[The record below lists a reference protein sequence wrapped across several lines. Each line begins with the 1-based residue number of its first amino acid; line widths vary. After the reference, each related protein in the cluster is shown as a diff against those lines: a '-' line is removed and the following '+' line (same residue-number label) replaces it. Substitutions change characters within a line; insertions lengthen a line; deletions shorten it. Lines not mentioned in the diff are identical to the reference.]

1 MLCPACDVILYER
14 VALKHFIR
22 EIYYFLKKHLTVIDA
37 VEQYRGNRMRIM
49 QLQPISKGDRP
60 NEQ

>member
-22 EIYYFLKKHLTVIDA
+22 EIYYFLKKHLTVNP
-37 VEQYRGNRMRIM
+37 VYTLFLWSE
-49 QLQPISKGDRP
+49 
-60 NEQ
+60 